1 MVSIA
6 LHQIDDL
13 LRGSTAS
20 TARSSTRALSR
31 LLLLVLTFG
40 LFYGAIMGCYGGLTA
55 DRIRQPLY
63 SALKVPL
70 LLLVTFSLSIPSF
83 YVLNLLLGLGGDFP
97 QVLRALVTSQATLT
111 IVLASLAPFTVLWYV
126 SFADHDAAIFFNAAM

>member
-6 LHQIDDL
+6 LHQIDAV

-20 TARSSTRALSR
+20 TARAPTRALSR

-40 LFYGAIMGCYGGLTA
+40 LFYGAIMGCYGGLA
-55 DRIRQPLY
+55 EDRLRQPLY

-83 YVLNLLLGLGGDFP
+83 YILNLLFVLGGAFP
-97 QVLRALVTSQATLT
+97 EVLRALVTSIATLT
-111 IVLASLAPFTVLWYV
+111 LVLASL
-126 SFADHDAAIFFNAAM
+126 S